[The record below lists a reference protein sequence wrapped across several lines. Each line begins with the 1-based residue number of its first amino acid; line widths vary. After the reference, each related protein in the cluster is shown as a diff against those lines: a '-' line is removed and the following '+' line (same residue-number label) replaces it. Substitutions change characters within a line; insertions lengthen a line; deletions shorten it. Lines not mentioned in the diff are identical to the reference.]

1 MKCSLSL
8 LPVALCASLMLSG
21 CGFFGGSSPS
31 DDAAPAAEQTEPA
44 QQPEPAKDKKEKS
57 KSEKNSASKGAAS
70 EAQIKADLDVV
81 GKKLVSM
88 AANNVIPKE
97 SKKSVSKVGKEYIA
111 RYNDV
116 DSSSLVTSM
125 QLSKNGQYVGFI
137 RYAERSFECRG
148 KNKAEALAAPCE
160 KVGTRRMNEM
170 IRYDGKAWRY

>member
-1 MKCSLSL
+1 MKCRLVM
-8 LPVALCASLMLSG
+8 LPVALFAGVLLSG
-21 CGFFGGSSPS
+21 CGFFGGSSQSEASAPS
-31 DDAAPAAEQTEPA
+31 AEQTEPA
-44 QQPEPAKDKKEKS
+44 KPAKAEPAKDKKEKN
-57 KSEKNSASKGAAS
+57 KSEKKGAAS

-97 SKKSVSKVGKEYIA
+97 SNKSVSKVGSEYVA
-111 RYNDV
+111 RYADV
-116 DSSSLVTSM
+116 DNASVTTSM
-125 QLSKNGQYVGFI
+125 QMSKNGQYVGFI

-148 KNKAEALAAPCE
+148 KSKAEALKAPCE